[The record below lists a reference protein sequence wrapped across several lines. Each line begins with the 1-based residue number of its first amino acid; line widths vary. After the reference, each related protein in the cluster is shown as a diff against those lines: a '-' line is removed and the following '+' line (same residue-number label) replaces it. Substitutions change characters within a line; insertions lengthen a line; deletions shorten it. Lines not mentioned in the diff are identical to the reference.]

1 MYYSPA
7 GFRLYRENRGHL
19 KNSPFLKIKN
29 RNKKTF
35 EARGESTNVT
45 KCNIAYKDY

>member
-7 GFRLYRENRGHL
+7 GFRLYREN
-19 KNSPFLKIKN
+19 KSPPFLKIKN

-35 EARGESTNVT
+35 EARGESTNIT